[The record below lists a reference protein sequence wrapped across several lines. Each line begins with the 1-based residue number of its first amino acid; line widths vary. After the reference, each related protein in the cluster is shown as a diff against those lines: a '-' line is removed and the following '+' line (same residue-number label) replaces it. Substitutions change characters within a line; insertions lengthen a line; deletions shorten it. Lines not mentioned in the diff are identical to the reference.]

1 MLPQTIFSKQSQLE
15 YLLLN
20 DNKLTKVSSKVGRLR
35 KLKCLLLHNNSIYEL
50 PASLGHLSLQEFSLD
65 WFIYLFVEA
74 QEEMEMT
81 VRKESGSRIGKE
93 LYLTSQTKI
102 LRGQVEPSE
111 DDLTCLQRQTQQEH
125 QGIIAHFLELCK
137 FLTLLKIKAQV
148 EELKQMNH
156 QNPQQ
161 DDINDSSNQGHQSL
175 PHPPSGDP
183 TARPIDQTASLTF
196 LQFIMYFSQIS
207 NLDQLV
213 MQKVFYP
220 NKQRKLS
227 HILAYFG
234 HGYLFKNVI
243 ADIERYLEQTA
254 K

>member
-111 DDLTCLQRQTQQEH
+111 DDLTGL
-125 QGIIAHFLELCK
+125 
-137 FLTLLKIKAQV
+137 
-148 EELKQMNH
+148 
-156 QNPQQ
+156 
-161 DDINDSSNQGHQSL
+161 
-175 PHPPSGDP
+175 
-183 TARPIDQTASLTF
+183 
-196 LQFIMYFSQIS
+196 
-207 NLDQLV
+207 
-213 MQKVFYP
+213 
-220 NKQRKLS
+220 
-227 HILAYFG
+227 
-234 HGYLFKNVI
+234 
-243 ADIERYLEQTA
+243 
-254 K
+254 